1 MVMSCKTMKT
11 TTQTTSIIHDTIN
24 IVHRDTVRHVT
35 NNTIYH
41 YAKDKDSTHVNVYQ
55 RNDTVFSERETIRER
70 NNYIYINKQD
80 SMYQKSID
88 SLRHE
93 IEKINNSNTTTVVE
107 KQKSFFELAR
117 DKIAD
122 IILFTCVFLIA
133 VYILKHTRKKEGS

>member
-1 MVMSCKTMKT
+1 MSCKTMKT

>member
-11 TTQTTSIIHDTIN
+11 TTQTTNIIHDTIN

-41 YAKDKDSTHVNVYQ
+41 YAKDKDSTHVNVYR

-80 SMYQKSID
+80 STYQKSID

-93 IEKINNSNTTTVVE
+93 IEKINNSNSVTVVE
-107 KQKSFFELAR
+107 KKKSFFELAR
-117 DKIAD
+117 DKIVD
-122 IILFTCVFLIA
+122 IILFACVIIIA
-133 VYILKHTRKKEGS
+133 IYILTHTKKEEH

>member
-1 MVMSCKTMKT
+1 MSCKTMKT
-11 TTQTTSIIHDTIN
+11 TTQTTNIIHDTIN

-41 YAKDKDSTHVNVYQ
+41 YAKDKDSTHVNVYR

-122 IILFTCVFLIA
+122 IILFACVIVIA
-133 VYILKHTRKKEGS
+133 IYILTHTRKKEGS

>member
-1 MVMSCKTMKT
+1 MSCKTMKS

-24 IVHRDTVRHVT
+24 IVHRDTIQHVT

-41 YAKDKDSTHVNVYQ
+41 YTKDKDSTHVNVYQ
-55 RNDTVFSERETIRER
+55 RNDTVFSERETIREH

-80 SMYQKSID
+80 SIYQNSID

-93 IEKINNSNTTTVVE
+93 IEKINNSNSVTVVE
-107 KQKSFFELAR
+107 KKKSIFEQAR

-122 IILFTCVFLIA
+122 IILFACVIVIA
-133 VYILKHTRKKEGS
+133 IYILTHTKKEEH

>member
-1 MVMSCKTMKT
+1 MKT
-11 TTQTTSIIHDTIN
+11 TQSQTTLVHDTIN
-24 IVHRDTVRHVT
+24 IIHHDTISHTT

-122 IILFTCVFLIA
+122 IILFACVFLIA
-133 VYILKHTRKKEGS
+133 VYILKHTHKKETS

>member
-1 MVMSCKTMKT
+1 MKT
-11 TTQTTSIIHDTIN
+11 TQTQTTLVHDTIN
-24 IVHRDTVRHVT
+24 IIRHDTISHTT

-41 YAKDKDSTHVNVYQ
+41 YTKDKDSTHVNVYS

-107 KQKSFFELAR
+107 KKKSFFEIAR
-117 DKIAD
+117 DKIVD
-122 IILFTCVFLIA
+122 IILFVCLFIGA
-133 VYILKHTRKKEGS
+133 VYILKHTNKRE